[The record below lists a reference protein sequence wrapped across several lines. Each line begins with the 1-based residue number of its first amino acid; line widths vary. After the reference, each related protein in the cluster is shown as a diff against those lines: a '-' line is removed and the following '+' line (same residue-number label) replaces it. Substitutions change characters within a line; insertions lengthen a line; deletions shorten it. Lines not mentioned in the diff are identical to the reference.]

1 MQKIRIISRALLFI
15 SLLTG
20 AACNSL
26 HAADSL
32 TIMSYNIHNAI
43 GMDGKCDYARIA
55 AVITTAAP
63 DVVAL
68 QELDSMTHRSHGV
81 YALKE
86 IAEHAGMHY
95 FFCPAIPYDGGSY
108 GIGILSRQEP
118 LAVTRIPLPGREEA
132 RVLLVAEF
140 AHYVLLAT
148 HFSLTP
154 ADEEASARI
163 VAKAAAKY
171 RKPVFLA
178 GDLNAVPSSKAQRIL
193 RRHFTALTDTSWVTC
208 EGTCIDYIYARTS
221 RHAPYR
227 VLHRRLIDDHMAS
240 DHCPVLVTLRLQRN
254 GSPTVSPF

>member
-1 MQKIRIISRALLFI
+1 MQKTHFLSCTLLFL
-15 SLLTG
+15 SLLSGTTFT
-20 AACNSL
+20 NMY
-26 HAADSL
+26 AADTL
-32 TIMSYNIHNAI
+32 RIMSYNTHNAV
-43 GMDGKCDYARIA
+43 GMDGKRHYARIA
-55 AVITTAAP
+55 SVITASHP
-63 DVVAL
+63 NVVAL
-68 QELDSMTHRSHGV
+68 QELDSVTHRNNGV
-81 YALKE
+81 YALRE
-86 IAEHAGMHY
+86 IAELAGMHY
-95 FFCPAIPYDGGSY
+95 VYCPAIPYDGGSY
-108 GIGILSRQEP
+108 GIGILSHETP
-118 LAVTRIPLPGREEA
+118 LSVERIPLPGREEA

-140 AHYVLLAT
+140 AHYVLIAT

-163 VAKAAAKY
+163 VAKTAAKY

-221 RHAPYR
+221 RHAR
-227 VLHRRLIDDHMAS
+227 FSILHRRLIDDHMAS